1 MNKTAILSAIFLQY
15 SAVMAVDI
23 TGVVRDSVSRDPVAG
38 ARVALLQDTS
48 IAAITNGQGAFH
60 FIYPT
65 ARMVP
70 VPSAPHDLLA
80 RNTMVLCDVRGLMVS
95 RLAAHNELRS
105 GIIIAIRKA
114 ASAHGCMRIVFM
126 DRGELPAGVAAAMP
140 ARFAKSLAIPA
151 LRISKTG
158 FAAKQYTPAA
168 ETMTGLTLGLLPDGS
183 ELLNRIDTVIADMT
197 AAAHEGQPHGIV
209 ADWSVHPRWGSGISP
224 RTDWFAFTHW
234 GQIYEALEGNPSVN
248 YRVNIRNLQAYIL
261 YKSDN
266 LWRQIQSTTAADGAA
281 YREDFANDQN
291 IPAVKRPEA
300 DGSIS
305 VTVGNG
311 YNFHFW
317 PTSGRATIDPANIA
331 GVFTTFQARLI
342 PNDFSQADNRDAAH
356 VVASAGGDYWRSLTA
371 QWASDWSNNGDY
383 AIGRFKYVRK
393 QWRCF
398 NAWAGDSTYIKA
410 HPPQLD

>member
-1 MNKTAILSAIFLQY
+1 M
-15 SAVMAVDI
+15 
-23 TGVVRDSVSRDPVAG
+23 
-38 ARVALLQDTS
+38 
-48 IAAITNGQGAFH
+48 
-60 FIYPT
+60 
-65 ARMVP
+65 
-70 VPSAPHDLLA
+70 
-80 RNTMVLCDVRGLMVS
+80 
-95 RLAAHNELRS
+95 
-105 GIIIAIRKA
+105 
-114 ASAHGCMRIVFM
+114 
-126 DRGELPAGVAAAMP
+126 PAG
-140 ARFAKSLAIPA
+140 FTKTLAIST

-158 FAAKQYTPAA
+158 FAQKQYAPAA

-183 ELLNRIDTVIADMT
+183 ELLNRIDTVMADMT

-209 ADWSVHPRWGSGISP
+209 ADWSVHPRWGSGIAPS
-224 RTDWFAFTHW
+224 TDWFAFTHW

-248 YRVNIRNLQAYIL
+248 YRVNIRNLQAHIL

-266 LWRQIQSTTAADGAA
+266 AWHQVQSTIAADGAA

-291 IPAVKRPEA
+291 IPAVKRAEA

-317 PTSGRATIDPANIA
+317 PTSGRATIDPTNIA

-342 PNDFSQADNRDAAH
+342 PNDFAQVDDRDAAH
-356 VVASAGGDYWRSLTA
+356 VVASAGGDYWRSLSA
-371 QWASDWSNNGDY
+371 QWAADWSNNGDY

-410 HPPQLD
+410 HPPQMD